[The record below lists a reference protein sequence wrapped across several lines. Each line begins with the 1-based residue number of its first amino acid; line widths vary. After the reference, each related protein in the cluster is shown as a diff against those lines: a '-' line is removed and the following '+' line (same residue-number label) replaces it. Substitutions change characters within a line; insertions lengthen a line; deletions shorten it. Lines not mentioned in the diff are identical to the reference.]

1 MGSLILKFDSKHRYT
16 LEEMKKIAKIE
27 LEKLKNMPDEDENID
42 FSDIPPLTDEELA
55 KFKPARL
62 RRRKTQQNIAS

>member
-1 MGSLILKFDSKHRYT
+1 MGSLVLKFDSKPRYT

-42 FSDIPPLTDEELA
+42 FSDIPALTDEELE

-62 RRRKTQQNIAS
+62 RRRKSQQNIAS